1 MSRSRIESILNV
13 IAYNN
18 GSLPEPESR
27 VEELLVYIAENGSMG
42 NGTSSVG
49 VVIKGS
55 YDNKSQLPT
64 TGNTMGDAYLI
75 NGDIWVYDGN
85 ATNDATHGNGFTNA
99 GAFKGPQGAT
109 GATGATGETGPT
121 GPTGETGP
129 TGDTGATGETGPT
142 GDTGKSAY
150 NIWIDAGNVG
160 DEQAFLDSLIGP
172 TGEPGDPATL
182 IDDNNI
188 ANNTVYSSAK
198 VTELLDGINA
208 GNIDLTGYAKVT
220 DLDNYAE
227 IDHTHPEYVTQDA
240 AQDLV
245 LRNELDNY
253 AELHHNHDNVYATID
268 HTHTEYIP
276 AESAQYLALKEDL
289 DNYAEKDHTHAE
301 YVTTDFAQQNLAL
314 KNELDNYA
322 ELHHNHDNVYAT
334 IDHTHNNYVESTNL
348 VTEITEDATDA
359 QIPTALSVKDY
370 VAEKLATQGTF
381 DPAILDNYAT
391 IDHTHTEYVTTDIAQ
406 DFVFRD
412 ELTGYSEVGH
422 AHTEYLKITDAE
434 DAFALADH
442 THDFIPNTNL
452 VTEIT
457 EDATD
462 EQVPSAL
469 SVKTVLENYAK
480 LKDITEANADCFNFF
495 TLEEP
500 VPSGTTVAVVRQ
512 KWEEYVD
519 SFVEKDPINFVYIYQ
534 RLHYNKN
541 IVIKHRL
548 VTDDGTITEWYYAVE
563 DIYDTPD
570 KINYYFSIDA
580 DWNIT
585 GYLGKTEPT
594 TGEIWVDW
602 MPIDINIPP
611 ADAKGHSL
619 MYANENWCIRP
630 GDPIEEDYKYIPSTY
645 NICPFAT
652 AIKFAAEE
660 SVFHYGNPTELGL
673 TTTPC
678 TVIQILQKMHNKYL
692 NNGDRPLVCIFNN
705 VNYAI
710 SDTPTGYG
718 LLHIEMSGDTNYST
732 LIRYDAMS
740 NNSYT
745 ASYIGQIIGDSVLSC
760 NIKWVKSGDSGTYT
774 TLDSLG
780 LTADATIEDVVN
792 TLKNGESF
800 LAPVNAFT
808 NYETIF
814 PNKVPGDQWNKI
826 HIIKGASLPN
836 SHIRCFS
843 QSGACEYL
851 ANVNNTNI
859 TGWNDVSGTYIDISD
874 TIIEKLGTEI
884 LKYPIGKYRIN
895 STTTG
900 NKFTDLPSDAEMKCG
915 LIEVNGT
922 AVGKSPFT
930 DTWVYRMY
938 KFETLTGSSIYTRR
952 LNSGATAGQIEV
964 DTGWRKVRQETY
976 TSLTELGLTADATVQ
991 DVIDA
996 LPIGCTTLLRT
1007 DEFANWSTLFNG
1019 IQWGYL
1025 KIEKTVNSLSNIEL
1039 QEVITPNR
1047 RYFGTQSS
1055 GKFYAW
1061 VCDKAK
1067 VTAAFNSKT
1076 FKIDI
1081 TKENENWNGNMK
1093 FGYCVD
1099 ESYGEIIISSL
1110 GKTEVM
1116 WDHST
1121 GVRYVN
1127 SVTYTIDPDN
1137 KAHVTIGVELYD
1149 TVYGIHQL
1157 ETCGDFATINSLTG
1171 DAFTGTSVAKRGATR
1186 GRNNGVGILCEV
1198 ADLGLTTPCTTVQ
1211 IAQTMRSL
1219 TRSMNRIPMN
1229 GMIGIFDN
1237 GGKKITDAPSDYG
1250 LLQVS
1255 AYGYDRVMI
1264 RYDGIASSNY
1274 EGSWIGQIKSSNGAF
1289 SSITWEKIGGNN
1301 ITKTTLTV
1309 KIQTTADGSNFYF
1322 VKNGVCYVNYY
1333 FASKNAES
1341 AGAIIFENL
1350 PKPAETM
1357 NVTVGN
1363 VWAEVRANSTNLY
1376 ITGTMSANAS
1386 CVGSFSYP
1394 VAE

>member
-64 TGNTMGDAYLI
+64 TGNAMGDAYLI

-142 GDTGKSAY
+142 GDTGETGPTGDTGKSAY

-208 GNIDLTGYAKVT
+208 GGVDLTGYAKVE
-220 DLDNYAE
+220 DLDDYS
-227 IDHTHPEYVTQDA
+227 
-240 AQDLV
+240 
-245 LRNELDNY
+245 
-253 AELHHNHDNVYATID
+253 TID
-268 HTHTEYIP
+268 HNHNSEYADKLHDHSGTYAPEYHIHNEYVEKNRLQDEVDNLLIDRYADKDHVH
-276 AESAQYLALKEDL
+276 AEYALASHPHSEYTTSQDVLDLIATNGGGGTGEPIDLSAYAKITDL
-289 DNYAEKDHTHAE
+289 DNYAEKDHTHDE
-301 YVTTDFAQQNLAL
+301 YMDETKLLNYDFAEKQWVNNSYSPL
-314 KNELDNYA
+314 Y
-322 ELHHNHDNVYAT
+322 HSHDE
-334 IDHTHNNYVESTNL
+334 YVESANL
-348 VTEITEDATDA
+348 VTTIDETVTDA
-359 QIPTALSVKDY
+359 QIPTALSVK
-370 VAEKLATQGTF
+370 
-381 DPAILDNYAT
+381 
-391 IDHTHTEYVTTDIAQ
+391 
-406 DFVFRD
+406 
-412 ELTGYSEVGH
+412 
-422 AHTEYLKITDAE
+422 
-434 DAFALADH
+434 
-442 THDFIPNTNL
+442 
-452 VTEIT
+452 
-457 EDATD
+457 
-462 EQVPSAL
+462 
-469 SVKTVLENYAK
+469 TVLEDYAK
-480 LKDITEANADCFNFF
+480 LEDITEANADCFNFF
-495 TLEEP
+495 TIEEP
-500 VPSGTTVAVVRQ
+500 IPYGQHSETIRQ
-512 KWEEYVD
+512 KWEEFVD
-519 SFVEKDPINFVYIYQ
+519 NWVNENQNCHSNVLN
-534 RLHYNKN
+534 YNKN
-541 IVIKHRL
+541 MVIKYKSTL
-548 VTDDGTITEWYYAVE
+548 SDGKITGWQYKLNNGYE
-563 DIYDTPD
+563 TPD
-570 KINYYFSIDA
+570 KITYYIGVDA
-580 DWNIT
+580 DFNIT

-594 TGEIWVDW
+594 TGEAWVDW
-602 MPIDINIPP
+602 MPIEINFPP
-611 ADAKGHSL
+611 ADAAASGSI
-619 MYANENWCIRP
+619 MYEDEGWCIRP
-630 GDPIEEDYKYIPSTY
+630 GVGTDIKTFDGFAYTA
-645 NICPFAT
+645 CPFAT
-652 AIKFAAEE
+652 AHRIPKIDNTTVNDYNVYSNKKVDELLANAAGG
-660 SVFHYGNPTELGL
+660 SKTYTSLSQLEL
-673 TTTPC
+673 TAPV
-678 TVIQILQKMHNKYL
+678 TV
-692 NNGDRPLVCIFNN
+692 GEIFNAMHDKTMAILSCEDIANHITDVPTSYGVLTIKKNGTDRFSIDYQNSLQSSPCN
-705 VNYAI
+705 VKRWIGTLKGADGTGLYWRLI
-710 SDTPTGYG
+710 STQT
-718 LLHIEMSGDTNYST
+718 T
-732 LIRYDAMS
+732 
-740 NNSYT
+740 YT
-745 ASYIGQIIGDSVLSC
+745 ALS
-760 NIKWVKSGDSGTYT
+760 DME
-774 TLDSLG
+774 
-780 LTADATIEDVVN
+780 LTADATI
-792 TLKNGESF
+792 
-800 LAPVNAFT
+800 
-808 NYETIF
+808 
-814 PNKVPGDQWNKI
+814 
-826 HIIKGASLPN
+826 
-836 SHIRCFS
+836 
-843 QSGACEYL
+843 
-851 ANVNNTNI
+851 
-859 TGWNDVSGTYIDISD
+859 
-874 TIIEKLGTEI
+874 
-884 LKYPIGKYRIN
+884 
-895 STTTG
+895 
-900 NKFTDLPSDAEMKCG
+900 
-915 LIEVNGT
+915 
-922 AVGKSPFT
+922 
-930 DTWVYRMY
+930 
-938 KFETLTGSSIYTRR
+938 
-952 LNSGATAGQIEV
+952 
-964 DTGWRKVRQETY
+964 
-976 TSLTELGLTADATVQ
+976 Q

-996 LPIGCTTLLRT
+996 LPIGCTALLRT
-1007 DEFANWSTLFNG
+1007 DAFTNWSTLFMG
-1019 IQWGYL
+1019 IQWGYF
-1025 KIEKTVNSLSNIEL
+1025 KVEKTISNLSNIEL

-1055 GKFYAW
+1055 GKFAAW
-1061 VCDKAK
+1061 VYDKSK
-1067 VTAAFNSKT
+1067 KTLAFNSKT

-1081 TKENENWNGNMK
+1081 TKGNENWNGNMK

-1110 GKTEVM
+1110 GKTEVI

-1121 GVRYVN
+1121 GVRYVK

-1137 KAHVTIGVELYD
+1137 KAHVTIGVELYNI
-1149 TVYGIHQL
+1149 VYGIHQL
-1157 ETCGDFATINSLTG
+1157 ETCGDFATINSFTG

-1198 ADLGLTTPCTTVQ
+1198 EDLGLTKPCTTIQ
-1211 IAQTMRSL
+1211 IAQAMRSL
-1219 TRSMNRIPMN
+1219 ANTTNRIPHS

-1250 LLQVS
+1250 LLQVN